1 MSLMPRTHMRAEIEE
16 IPAAVRRLLADPGDA
31 LRNAG
36 QRLRNADPAVI
47 VTIGRGS
54 SDHAAT
60 YLKYAIELTAGIPV
74 ASLGPSIASIYHAP
88 LRLSR
93 AACFAISQSGQ
104 SPDLLALAGNV
115 RAAGALTFALTNA
128 VGSPMAA
135 VADLAVPLNA
145 GPEKSVAATKSFVTS
160 IVAGLAILAYWQEDK
175 ALHAALAALPGQFEQ
190 AIGQEWPALANAL
203 SAAGSLFV
211 LGRGP
216 AHAIAN
222 EAALKFKETC
232 GLHAE
237 AFSGAEILHGPA
249 ALVRRG
255 FPIIALIARDAAEPA
270 MAATVSR
277 LAAQG
282 GMVFAS
288 STEATGA
295 QLLPFVA
302 TGHSLTDP
310 LALIVSFY
318 AFIERLA
325 RQRGFNPDAPPDLSK
340 VTKTL

>member
-1 MSLMPRTHMRAEIEE
+1 MRAEIEE

-31 LRNAG
+31 LRDAG
-36 QRLRNADPAVI
+36 RLLRDTDPAVI
-47 VTIGRGS
+47 VTVARGS

-74 ASLGPSIASIYHAP
+74 ASLGSSIASIYHAP
-88 LRLSR
+88 LRLNR
-93 AACFAISQSGQ
+93 AACLAISQSGE
-104 SPDLLALAGNV
+104 SPDLLALTSSV
-115 RAAGALTFALTNA
+115 RAAGALTIALTNA
-128 VGSPMAA
+128 IGSPLAHT
-135 VADLAVPLNA
+135 ADLAVPLNA
-145 GPEKSVAATKSFVTS
+145 GPETSVAATKSFVTS
-160 IVAGLAILAYWQEDK
+160 IVAGLAILAHWREDM
-175 ALHAALAALPGQFEQ
+175 ALHAALATLPGQCEQ

-203 SAAGSLFV
+203 AAAGSLFV

-216 AHAIAN
+216 AFAIAH

-237 AFSGAEILHGPA
+237 AYSGAEVLHGPA

-270 MAATVSR
+270 MAATVAR
-277 LAAQG
+277 LARQG

-288 STEATGA
+288 STAATGA
-295 QLLPFVA
+295 QVLPFVA

-310 LALIVSFY
+310 LVLIVSFY

-325 RQRGFNPDAPPDLSK
+325 RQRGFNPDAPPALSK
-340 VTKTL
+340 ITKTL

>member
-1 MSLMPRTHMRAEIEE
+1 MSMSRTHMRAEIEE
-16 IPAAVRRLLADPGDA
+16 IPAAVRRLLADPGNA

-36 QRLRNADPAVI
+36 LRLRGADPAVI
-47 VTIGRGS
+47 VTIARGS

-88 LRLSR
+88 LRLDR
-93 AACFAISQSGQ
+93 AACLAISQSGQ
-104 SPDLLALAGNV
+104 SPDILALAARV
-115 RAAGALTFALTNA
+115 RAAGAFTIALTNA
-128 VGSPMAA
+128 IGSPLAAAANLA
-135 VADLAVPLNA
+135 VALNA

-160 IVAGLAILAYWQEDK
+160 IVAGLAILAHWREDM

-190 AIGQEWPALANAL
+190 AMATDWSALANAL
-203 SAAGSLFV
+203 MTANSLFV

-237 AFSGAEILHGPA
+237 AYSGAEILHGPA

-255 FPIIALIARDAAEPA
+255 FPVIALIARDSAEPA

-282 GMVFAS
+282 GKVFAS
-288 STEATGA
+288 STAATGA
-295 QLLPFVA
+295 ELLPFVA

-325 RQRGFNPDAPPDLSK
+325 RQRGFNPDSPPDLSK
-340 VTKTL
+340 ITKTL